1 MPLIFKDIYFDQTII
16 GVWECT
22 ESVETYWKDTFL
34 SAYEV
39 EALRKPHHS
48 KRLVEKLAT
57 RRLAQ
62 ELMKD
67 FSDESYQGLKKLPTG
82 KPVLINS
89 DLEIS
94 VSHCKKYVTV
104 QLTKNSKAGID
115 IQNINKKIKTIAPR
129 VFSTREI
136 DLINDSELLYARC
149 WSAKEAIFKYYE
161 KGNINFIQDIH
172 LYNIGSTEKFYGVLT
187 CHNEHIQIKLSS
199 IQIDEDY
206 QLIFCD
212 ENI

>member
-1 MPLIFKDIYFDQTII
+1 MPLIFKDIYFDKTII
-16 GVWECT
+16 GVWDCT
-22 ESVETYWKDTFL
+22 ESEKTFWDETFL
-34 SAYEV
+34 SAYEL
-39 EALRKPHHS
+39 EALHKPHHA
-48 KRLVEKLAT
+48 KRIIEKLAT

-67 FSDESYQGLKKLPTG
+67 FSDETYQGLKKLPTG
-82 KPVLINS
+82 KPVLIQS

-129 VFSTREI
+129 VFSKREI
-136 DLINDSELLYARC
+136 KEINNSELLYARC

-172 LYNIGSTEKFYGVLT
+172 LHNIQSETDFYGVLT
-187 CHNEHIQIKLSS
+187 CQNEHIKIKLSS
-199 IQIDEDY
+199 IQIDKDY